1 MRGRTQKTNSQRA
14 LTGGKLKNSPQPKKA
29 RVFRCPGWM
38 PEHGAALWRRLAP
51 ELLRLKILSELDRGN
66 FESLCLSYHLM
77 RQSALEIVEDGT
89 SVPDGRGGAKK
100 TPAFTIYKANAE
112 LYKRLS
118 DAFGLNPTSRQ
129 RLDIESEDDVDDLK
143 LFLDGENDDRKN

>member
-1 MRGRTQKTNSQRA
+1 MRGRTQKTNAQRS
-14 LTGGKLKNSPQPKKA
+14 LTGGKLKNIPQPKKA
-29 RVFRCPGWM
+29 KVFRCPGWM
-38 PEHGAALWRRLAP
+38 PEFGAALWRRLAP

-77 RQSALEIVEDGT
+77 RQSALEIVTAGT
-89 SVPDGRGGAKK
+89 SVPDGRGGEKK
-100 TPAFTIYKANAE
+100 TPAFTVYKANAE

-129 RLDIESEDDVDDLK
+129 RLDIDDPDEEKDDLQK
-143 LFLDGENDDRKN
+143 FLDGEL